1 MNSESKSIAIVAV
14 GAALAGA
21 AVGATI
27 VARARSGA
35 SKKLASAPASSSSS
49 PFPLLPAAALSC
61 VVFISDG
68 GAEGGDD
75 EGATSSSSSSRG
87 FNVKVARKVSFW
99 ELRDAVV
106 GASAGRLDGR
116 SRLFVAVEGAYRE
129 LAPENARSLLAFA
142 AASGG
147 GGKAAKLKPG
157 EGDSLIVLA
166 ATRDGADL
174 SPEAASR
181 APPTPVPR
189 GPRGL
194 PFLGNALAFTGPHEV
209 PGMNLYRNLFDP
221 KTVRGRWG
229 DTIRISLPVSSAA
242 AAALEAEAGVVDES
256 RSVNETIVTSDPEI
270 LAELCAREA
279 DFPKM
284 WNRPAQIKLQDFTGN
299 GIFTSSS
306 TSSDW
311 IVSFGCVYGGV
322 EVFFFYGKEK
332 LTPFLCLSSLSLSL
346 SLSLSPHTHAHTFLP
361 DGTRQRTDSSRAPST
376 PSSSTRCTPPSSTP
390 AAALSAPCARRWSR
404 PAGAARASTT
414 SPIY

>member
-75 EGATSSSSSSRG
+75 EGATSSSSSSSRG

-221 KTVRGRWG
+221 KTIRGRWG

-242 AAALEAEAGVVDES
+242 AAALEAEAGVIDES

-322 EVFFFYGKEK
+322 EVFFFFMGKK
-332 LTPFLCLSSLSLSL
+332 NLHLSSVSRLSLSLSL
-346 SLSLSPHTHAHTFLP
+346 SLSLPTHTRTHLP
-361 DGTRQRTDSSRAPST
+361 P
-376 PSSSTRCTPPSSTP
+376 
-390 AAALSAPCARRWSR
+390 
-404 PAGAARASTT
+404 
-414 SPIY
+414 